1 MRRKFGWV
9 PNLTGN
15 LNSEIQNI
23 RDILKQLDYKEEND
37 CFSKFD
43 CMSDKRRHRILNKL
57 GIKIHKIEIKLVN
70 DRQYEITVKS
80 RGKNEKTLL
89 KGLAN
94 LLDDRGLVKYEIK
107 VNRLDLK
114 KTRPEDQIH
123 RVVRDLLH
131 KHIHH
136 ESDLPLRT
144 VSSKDENSAKEELYN
159 MYLEKFKDYKKA
171 ISYYLRTP
179 LLRLDKVYKDVLRMS
194 GEVIYAKRFCQIY
207 ALPEDYTKT
216 IESFEETAH
225 KFLREVTQAEENRR
239 FWINVLLTFV
249 MIFLSY
255 VMARDRIPIPLTYLD
270 YADWIFSLFI
280 LTVFLCSLYKMFRP
294 I

>member
-9 PNLTGN
+9 LNLTGN

-23 RDILKQLDYKEEND
+23 RDILKQLGYKEEND

-89 KGLAN
+89 KGSAN
-94 LLDDRGLVKYEIK
+94 LLDDKGLVEYEIK

-114 KTRPEDQIH
+114 KTKPEDQIH

-136 ESDLPLRT
+136 ESDLPLRPIDAN
-144 VSSKDENSAKEELYN
+144 DENSAIEELYRA
-159 MYLEKFKDYKKA
+159 YLEKFKDYKKT
-171 ISYYLRTP
+171 ISNYLKVP
-179 LLRLDKVYKDVLRMS
+179 ILKLNSVYKDALRMR
-194 GEVIYAKRFCQIY
+194 GDIC
-207 ALPEDYTKT
+207 KT
-216 IESFEETAH
+216 ILSN
-225 KFLREVTQAEENRR
+225 LRSSRK
-239 FWINVLLTFV
+239 
-249 MIFLSY
+249 
-255 VMARDRIPIPLTYLD
+255 
-270 YADWIFSLFI
+270 
-280 LTVFLCSLYKMFRP
+280 LY
-294 I
+294 